1 MLFLCFNIPVNS
13 TKTTTSPISYSVNST
28 TDSACHILDYVS
40 VICFFLLLSLL
51 WRVKYVLRSIFP
63 ASMHY
68 IPPICK
74 PEGKKIRLI
83 DTMLIIRCV
92 WNPKCQ
98 KCHRGRGIYPFG
110 RSNTSGQ
117 VMHKKIPILLLTLC
131 WRCINNHMTDYWC

>member
-1 MLFLCFNIPVNS
+1 
-13 TKTTTSPISYSVNST
+13 
-28 TDSACHILDYVS
+28 
-40 VICFFLLLSLL
+40 
-51 WRVKYVLRSIFP
+51 
-63 ASMHY
+63 MHY

-83 DTMLIIRCV
+83 DTMLIIRCA

-131 WRCINNHMTDYWC
+131 